1 MIKPLLFL
9 VPALASAPLLV
20 SGQDYESIP
29 PEPART
35 QARLAEQRLGIAKA
49 CELIAKATEGVVAN
63 ASIDPD
69 GGTISATAYGHGK
82 AWSIT
87 MDQEG
92 KITRQE
98 EVTRFPGW
106 EVSGEWTETD
116 SGLKY
121 YDIVIG
127 EGPTPPSSASTVSV
141 HYTGYLTDGSKFDS
155 SVDRGQPAEFPLNRV
170 IGGWTEGVGS
180 MTVGSKRKLIIPY
193 ALAYGAQGRPGSI
206 PPKATL
212 IFDVELLK
220 VVR

>member
-9 VPALASAPLLV
+9 VPVLASAPLLV

-35 QARLAEQRLGIAKA
+35 QARLKEQRLGIAKA

-63 ASIDPD
+63 ASVDPN

-82 AWSIT
+82 AWSII

-98 EVTRFPGW
+98 EIARFPGW
-106 EVSGEWTETD
+106 EVTGDWTETD
-116 SGLKY
+116 SGIKY
-121 YDIVIG
+121 YDLVIG
-127 EGPTPPSSASTVSV
+127 EGPTPPSSSSRVEV
-141 HYTGYLTDGSKFDS
+141 HYSGYLTDGTKFDS
-155 SVDRGQPAEFPLNRV
+155 SVDRGAPAVFPLNGV
-170 IGGWTEGVGS
+170 IRGWTEGVGS
-180 MTVGSKRKLIIPY
+180 MTVGSKRKLILPHG
-193 ALAYGAQGRPGSI
+193 LAYGVQGRPGI
-206 PPKATL
+206 PSKATL

-220 VVR
+220 IVR